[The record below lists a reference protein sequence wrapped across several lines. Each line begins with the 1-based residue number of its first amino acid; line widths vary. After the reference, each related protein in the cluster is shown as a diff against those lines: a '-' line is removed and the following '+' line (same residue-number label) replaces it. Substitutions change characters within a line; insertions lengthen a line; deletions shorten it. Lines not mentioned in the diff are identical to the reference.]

1 MSLVPILK
9 AAIEDVRAK
18 RTPGNSRSVYTVTGS
33 EIDPLQ
39 LDYYE
44 RLRYERRLLI
54 RACKSM
60 LTTCG
65 GSEHWNGETHESL
78 KLMEQAIADVEKPK
92 RIGN

>member
-9 AAIEDVRAK
+9 AAIEDVREK
-18 RTPGNSRSVYTVTGS
+18 LTPGNTRSVYTGS
-33 EIDPLQ
+33 ELEPPP

-65 GSEHWNGETHESL
+65 GSEHWYGDTHESL
-78 KLMEQAIADVEKPK
+78 KLMEQAIADVEKPNH
-92 RIGN
+92 IGN